1 MKLEKSNVAARVHS
15 SPGDAAGSAFKSGLL
30 YLILM
35 STNSKLKLIMC
46 KLDEHGTLTSPIS
59 DLCLYS
65 RGFFVSHL

>member
-1 MKLEKSNVAARVHS
+1 
-15 SPGDAAGSAFKSGLL
+15 
-30 YLILM
+30 M